1 MKKKWQ
7 EQPWKKPKTHENIAK
22 NWMWV
27 QVIIDLKNITNDPA
41 VDKVLTALCSS
52 AIKLNKEISLSDSG
66 GGPLRNHLMR
76 FLYLILLH

>member
-27 QVIIDLKNITNDPA
+27 QVVIDLKNITNDPA

-52 AIKLNKEISLSDSG
+52 AIKLNKEMDIFHSRYMALSHF
-66 GGPLRNHLMR
+66 LR
-76 FLYLILLH
+76 